1 MFVLLDVS
9 TELKLPLFGR
19 SVLSASSLAYNVGV
33 EDLNVILQLLPLVT
47 LLIVYVFPESVP
59 PQVFVSNSGL
69 YPEFGVTVKL
79 ALPP

>member
-19 SVLSASSLAYNVGV
+19 IVLSASSLAYNVGV
-33 EDLNVILQLLPLVT
+33 EDLNVILQLFALVI
-47 LLIVYVFPESVP
+47 LLIVYVLPESVP
-59 PQVFVSNSGL
+59 PQVFVYNSSL